1 MLRENSKPE
10 SSGDGAGVGGGGR
23 HFYYFIINSLGTASV
38 PIRTM
43 LTPSKDSVPNN
54 LINLH

>member
-1 MLRENSKPE
+1 MLRENREPE
-10 SSGDGAGVGGGGR
+10 RSGDVGGE
-23 HFYYFIINSLGTASV
+23 HFYYFIINSLGTVSI

-43 LTPSKDSVPNN
+43 LTPSKDSVPSN